1 MTRHFIKTFLGLVG
15 ILLAADVQAVD
26 YVTTTVNSDDATKQD
41 VTYTFNDRS
50 DAVGLTAG
58 TDVTA
63 TVYSSDGTSTINLYT
78 LATEGLERI
87 ALGASICSSTSSPT
101 DGSWWWRS
109 DNTNSGYTYQ
119 DGLQIRG
126 SSYKGGLAILDLEA
140 GDKVEIYGV
149 AIKKNTSGSYM
160 LINFP
165 GASSV
170 DGEEQTTTYKADG
183 EASYTVTY
191 DLSTSSPYYGTVTI
205 DVTSE
210 GYVAAYVTSNNNGY
224 IHTITITEE
233 ATSPS
238 QEYTIN
244 YVDTDGKT
252 LKESTTATL
261 FYSDDDVELTDTET
275 AAITSDGI
283 TYTYKTYSI
292 DGTTITIT
300 FEATTVTYTV
310 NAVYGDTTIKTIAS
324 GSAYANSGS
333 LTVGLPQYVIDDEGT
348 IYYYSSK
355 STTITIGSSDV
366 TTNIS
371 YSVYSDIT
379 EGVGVFAEEGE
390 SISSLTAANA
400 SSSDYFGLDYGVV
413 SAADTK
419 CQITTLEAGNYIIR
433 ARFVGKATFT
443 FYAGDE
449 SKVAYDCQYAT
460 SSSTLSMITLSED
473 ATLYMSS
480 SAASTGIDYIL
491 IAKINGYTK
500 TIPSYLLASFSA
512 AYSVSVPN
520 GVYVYAATEVTSESV
535 TLTLVDNLDV
545 IPSNTGV
552 ILYSETEG
560 DITLPITTSSGS
572 VSISSNYLVAS
583 SETPTAGSDDDGYT
597 YYGLYASDSSEA
609 QFAQIKAGTVL
620 SGNKAYLKVADSD
633 SSSAK
638 TLSILMS
645 GKDSSTGISSIS
657 TETGTESGS
666 YYNLQG
672 IKVANPSKG
681 LYIKDGK
688 KIIIR

>member
-1 MTRHFIKTFLGLVG
+1 MTRHFIKTFLSLAG

-26 YVTTTVNSDDATKQD
+26 YVTTTVNSDDTSKQD
-41 VTYTFNDRS
+41 VTYTFNDRD

-126 SSYKGGLAILDLEA
+126 SSYKGGLAILNLQE

-205 DVTSE
+205 NVTSA
-210 GYVAAYVTSNNNGY
+210 GYVAAYVTSHNNGY
-224 IHTITITEE
+224 IHTITITET
-233 ATSPS
+233 ATSSS
-238 QEYTIN
+238 QEYTIK
-244 YVDTDGKT
+244 YVDTDGNT

-261 FYSDDDVELTDTET
+261 FYSDDGVELTDTET

-283 TYTYKTYSI
+283 TYTYESYSI

-300 FEATTVTYTV
+300 FEAISVNYTV
-310 NAVYGDTTIKTIAS
+310 NAVYDDETIKQIATGTAYN
-324 GSAYANSGS
+324 GSSVE
-333 LTVGLPQYVIDDEGT
+333 VGLPMYIIDDEGN
-348 IYYYSSK
+348 IYSSPST

-371 YSVYSDIT
+371 YSLYSGIT
-379 EGVGVFAEEGE
+379 EGIGVFAEEGE

-400 SSSDYFGLDYGVV
+400 SSSTYYGLDYGVV

-419 CQITTLEAGNYIIR
+419 CKITTLEAGNYIIIT
-433 ARFVGKATFT
+433 RFVGQATYT
-443 FYAGDE
+443 FYAGDD
-449 SKVAYDCQYAT
+449 SKLTFTSKYDRNTQ
-460 SSSTLSMITLSED
+460 TLSMITLSDESV
-473 ATLYMSS
+473 LYMSS
-480 SAASTGIDYIL
+480 SAASTGIDFIL
-491 IAKINGYTK
+491 IAKINDYTK

-512 AYSVSVPN
+512 AYSVSVPD

-572 VSISSNYLVAS
+572 VSISENYLVAS

-597 YYGLYASDSSEA
+597 YYGLYVSDSSEA

-620 SGNKAYLKVADSD
+620 SGNKAYLKVAESD

-657 TETGTESGS
+657 TETGTESGA